1 MRKKI
6 VIMGLV
12 LAVGLIII
20 VAKTS
25 KIYPILFQVLFNKE
39 IQLKK
44 ENANINIL
52 LLGTGGG
59 EHEGPDLTDTIIFA
73 SVNLDRDKVTLV
85 SIPRDLWIP
94 DLNARINTAYSSA
107 EAKRKG
113 GGIILANAVVKKVVN
128 HTIDYTV
135 RIDFD
140 GFVQII
146 DILDGIDVDVQSS
159 FDDYK
164 YPITGYENDSC
175 GFSDEDIKEFTA
187 TSSAEIDIQG
197 KFVCRYKHLH
207 FDKGIAHMDGQTAL
221 EFVRSRHA
229 EGADGTDFSR
239 SKRQEQVK

>member
-94 DLNARINTAYSSA
+94 DLNARINT
-107 EAKRKG
+107 
-113 GGIILANAVVKKVVN
+113 
-128 HTIDYTV
+128 
-135 RIDFD
+135 
-140 GFVQII
+140 
-146 DILDGIDVDVQSS
+146 
-159 FDDYK
+159 
-164 YPITGYENDSC
+164 
-175 GFSDEDIKEFTA
+175 
-187 TSSAEIDIQG
+187 
-197 KFVCRYKHLH
+197 
-207 FDKGIAHMDGQTAL
+207 
-221 EFVRSRHA
+221 
-229 EGADGTDFSR
+229 
-239 SKRQEQVK
+239 